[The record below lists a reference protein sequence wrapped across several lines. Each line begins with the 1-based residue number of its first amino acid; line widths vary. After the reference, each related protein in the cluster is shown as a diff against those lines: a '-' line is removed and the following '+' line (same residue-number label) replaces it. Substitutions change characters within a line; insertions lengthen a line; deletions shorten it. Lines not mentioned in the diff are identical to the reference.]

1 MLLCAGVLTAVM
13 SLDEAFFLHDAATL
27 IVSSEKVLFYLAYA
41 GAAITFFVVDRDVI
55 RP

>member
-13 SLDEAFFLHDAATL
+13 RLDEAFFLHDAATL

-41 GAAITFFVVDRDVI
+41 AAITFFVVDRDVI